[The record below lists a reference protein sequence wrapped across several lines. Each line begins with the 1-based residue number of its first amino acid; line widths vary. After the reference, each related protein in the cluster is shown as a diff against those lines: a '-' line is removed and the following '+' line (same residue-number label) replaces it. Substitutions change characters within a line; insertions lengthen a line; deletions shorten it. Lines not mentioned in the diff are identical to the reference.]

1 MITKF
6 NSNKFRIC
14 AKEALVA
21 SSIYICEAIL
31 GQVDLSGALVKGD
44 KTAVTIVD
52 HGSQE
57 QALPIIQRAFP
68 EYSINPE
75 EGPAS
80 GNDSS
85 TIKIYFDPLDGTSCF
100 LIGGSTPTVIL
111 AAYDQEKKKVLACAT
126 MEPITG
132 KFFIS
137 IAGEGAYL
145 ERFDYTKKEWQGK
158 RKLSVNNTQF
168 GQKLPPHVLLD
179 ATHPFN
185 RMDGKRKILTQEGR
199 RNLTSSIEKL
209 GAKEANFFTN
219 GGNYALTALGNP
231 TVIGNITTAI
241 GGPFDIAGILH
252 VLEAGGAIECY
263 KIVDETRDL
272 IPIGEDIEAED
283 ITIAANSPENLFKLK
298 EIIKESVYYK

>member
-158 RKLSVNNTQF
+158 RKL
-168 GQKLPPHVLLD
+168 
-179 ATHPFN
+179 
-185 RMDGKRKILTQEGR
+185 
-199 RNLTSSIEKL
+199 TSSIEKL

-272 IPIGEDIEAED
+272 IPIGEDIEAAD